1 MIYVFLA
8 NGFEEIEA
16 FTPVDLLLRAGH
28 EVKTVAI
35 GCENDV
41 KVVGAHGIEVIANL
55 RESDFCDT
63 APSVVILPG
72 GMPGTLNLG
81 NSATVLSAIQDCAAH
96 GGLLC
101 AICAA
106 PSVLGKAGLLAGKRA
121 TCFPGFEDQLD
132 GAILADTRVVR
143 DGNIITAAGMGVAL
157 DFGLELV
164 SALRGKD
171 AADELRHAVLAN

>member
-16 FTPVDLLLRAGH
+16 LTPVDLLLRAGY

-41 KVVGAHGIEVIANL
+41 KVVGAHGIEVVANL

-81 NSATVLSAIQDCAAH
+81 NSATVLSAIQGCAAH

-121 TCFPGFEDQLD
+121 TCFPEFEEYLF
-132 GAILADTRVVR
+132 GATVVDEKVVV
-143 DGNIITAAGMGVAL
+143 DGNTVTAKAMGCANEFALAIIEHLSGKEKADGIAASI
-157 DFGLELV
+157 FF
-164 SALRGKD
+164 S
-171 AADELRHAVLAN
+171 